1 MIASG
6 HAFNLDELLL
16 NLDRKKIKFNCKKC
30 KEIIGYND
38 RDVLIKRIF
47 MDGLNIILDD
57 IIDNNI
63 TFELPTGSARKTYL
77 RMKKYDGKEF
87 TRLRKLGKFTNV
99 DFLASNFSG
108 YQLGLDMFY
117 KDGRP
122 YKHKPVYVDQAK
134 AQKIVENTNNGK
146 QYY

>member
-47 MDGLNIILDD
+47 MDGLNIILND
-57 IIDNNI
+57 IINNNI

-108 YQLGLDMFY
+108 Y
-117 KDGRP
+117 
-122 YKHKPVYVDQAK
+122 
-134 AQKIVENTNNGK
+134 
-146 QYY
+146 